1 MLAKRI
7 AFATLL
13 IAASVSPS
21 EAHGLR
27 KDTIEP
33 TPPQLLQ
40 RQELEALK
48 KDFGDGAMVVRGIY
62 DNFKLWP
69 AGGSLRACFYDGGAD
84 LKSYFVRVARE
95 WLAQTSISID
105 FGGGSLRRCTSP
117 PNADIRISF
126 ITDPSGS
133 WSYVGTDSNDPY
145 VLKQGVS
152 MNVRTLGKPLAELDR
167 EVVRTT
173 ILHELGHALGF
184 YHEHQSPQSRCEEEF
199 DWQAIRNAA
208 HEWFPSK
215 SDAEIEQYLTTN
227 YRQFVD
233 DPRVSVTAYDRRS
246 IMHYSLP
253 TWMFKKGDRSRCFVP
268 EPKTLSRTDKGAIRR
283 MYPRPAGGQ
292 NKFLQAA
299 ADVGAAEL
307 RKLHLTPTQLGKV
320 GTAVARNLARFGRK
334 IRINFALVPGRKIG
348 DLKNAAAFT
357 PCEGSDMRLAGIDK
371 TQCGVAK
378 DGSTIV
384 IEVGAP

>member
-7 AFATLL
+7 VLATLL
-13 IAASVSPS
+13 IAAAVSPG

-27 KDTIEP
+27 KETIEP

-40 RQELEALK
+40 RQEIEALK

-69 AGGSLRACFYDGGAD
+69 AGGRLRACFYDGGAD
-84 LKSYFVRVARE
+84 VKSYFARVARE

-105 FGGGSLRRCTSP
+105 FGGGSLRRCASP

-126 ITDPSGS
+126 TSDASS
-133 WSYVGTDSNDPY
+133 NWSYVGTDSNDPY
-145 VLKQGVS
+145 VLERGVS
-152 MNVRTLGKPLAELDR
+152 MNVATQGRPLAELDR
-167 EVVRTT
+167 EAVRRI

-199 DWQAIRNAA
+199 DWQAIRKAA
-208 HEWFPSK
+208 RGWFPGK

-233 DPRVSVTAYDRRS
+233 EPRLSVTAYDRRS

-253 TWMFKKGDRSRCFVP
+253 DWMFRKGDRSRCFVP
-268 EPKTLSRTDKGAIRR
+268 EPKTLSKTDRGAIRR

-299 ADVGAAEL
+299 ADVGAVEL
-307 RKLHLTPTQLGKV
+307 RKLHLTPAQLGKI
-320 GTAVARNLARFGRK
+320 GTTVARNLARLGRP
-334 IRINFALVPGRKIG
+334 IRIRFALVSGRKIG
-348 DLKNAAAFT
+348 DLKSAAEFA
-357 PCEGSDMRLAGIDK
+357 PCEGSDLRIAGIDK

-378 DGSTIV
+378 DGSNVV
-384 IEVGAP
+384 IEVGGP